1 MLKSFA
7 RPKGGLERNRRN
19 TCTGNSRRWRSV
31 FDPDTLGRLRVF
43 RLEARARGHCA
54 SCSRSRSRRLR
65 GNHYRPSE
73 VCRGTLEASPC
84 ATGQESRAHVA
95 IKTIAE
101 LAAEEQVPRSELE
114 YKRQRILDLLYA
126 TIQAMIVALVLVP
139 KKARAFVAYAKQQTS
154 QLLMQGAHI
163 GGTCVVTVVC
173 GAILP
178 TGSSEL
184 SDPVRVSLT
193 ESDTKQTST
202 TKIASLEPSF
212 VRKVEPEEPKALDA
226 GTNECSSVDMKSTK
240 IASYLQETLVPL
252 AFVVAPA
259 LTQVACAGAEQQ
271 TPPAQQP
278 ADEPAEEPDGSP
290 DPYEVACDQE
300 RARGNTCPPK
310 EVWQKLGSGS
320 LR

>member
-1 MLKSFA
+1 ARKML
-7 RPKGGLERNRRN
+7 E
-19 TCTGNSRRWRSV
+19 
-31 FDPDTLGRLRVF
+31 DPLMTLNPAEQAFLRALFV
-43 RLEARARGHCA
+43 EG
-54 SCSRSRSRRLR
+54 
-65 GNHYRPSE
+65 
-73 VCRGTLEASPC
+73 
-84 ATGQESRAHVA
+84 
-95 IKTIAE
+95 KTIAE
-101 LAAEEQVPRSELE
+101 LAAEEQVPRAELE

-126 TIQAMIVALVLVP
+126 AIQATIVALVLVP

-178 TGSSEL
+178 TGSSEWTD
-184 SDPVRVSLT
+184 SVRVSLT

-202 TKIASLEPSF
+202 TKVAALEPSF

-271 TPPAQQP
+271 TPPARQP
-278 ADEPAEEPDGSP
+278 EEEPDDSA
-290 DPYEVACDQE
+290 DPYEVACLQE